1 VTAVRPLDDADLPR
15 VAELLTEAFPDSWSA
30 QGWQRFLQ
38 ATLVESPWADPA
50 LPSLVACSDDGAI
63 GGFIAA
69 NVLRA
74 TFDGAPIRVVCAAHL
89 AVEPSSRGS
98 MAGPLLLREL
108 LRGPQDATI
117 TDTANATVRRI
128 WQTLRGE
135 ADALRSLAW
144 MQPLGPMRWLGRAA
158 AAAARR
164 RDVRALLP
172 VTALPLHAIAPAK
185 LVTPTWQDVPVP
197 PVETLDA
204 STFVAEAG
212 SVTPRARVVPLRDAA
227 YFAWLLGEVAATAG
241 AEAEILHR
249 VVRRR
254 GRVVGW
260 FVCRMDRGGTCRVLQ
275 ALCRPADAE
284 TVLGELFVVA
294 AAQGAAVATGRVEA
308 HLAEALRHHRCVMG
322 PGGRHMIHASDP
334 DLLVALRSSGF
345 TVLDGEWWY

>member
-1 VTAVRPLDDADLPR
+1 MTSVRPLEDADLPR
-15 VAELLTEAFPDSWSA
+15 VAELLTQAFPASWSA
-30 QGWQRFLQ
+30 EGWRRFLR

-63 GGFIAA
+63 GGFIASNA
-69 NVLRA
+69 LRA

-172 VTALPLHAIAPAK
+172 VAALPLHGLAPAK

-197 PVETLDA
+197 PVEALDA
-204 STFVAEAG
+204 STFVAEAA
-212 SVTPRARVVPLRDAA
+212 SVTPRARVVPLRDPAH
-227 YFAWLLGEVAATAG
+227 FAWLLA
-241 AEAEILHR
+241 R
-249 VVRRR
+249 SRRR
-254 GRVVGW
+254 RARRPRSCAASSGAAAAPWVGSCAAW
-260 FVCRMDRGGTCRVLQ
+260 TARACRVLQ
-275 ALCRPADAE
+275 ALCRPP
-284 TVLGELFVVA
+284 TPRPCSGSSSWSPRRR
-294 AAQGAAVATGRVEA
+294 GR
-308 HLAEALRHHRCVMG
+308 
-322 PGGRHMIHASDP
+322 
-334 DLLVALRSSGF
+334 RS
-345 TVLDGEWWY
+345 

>member
-1 VTAVRPLDDADLPR
+1 MTAVRPLDDADLPR
-15 VAELLTEAFPDSWSA
+15 VAELLTEGFPDSWSA
-30 QGWQRFLQ
+30 QGWRRFLQ

-158 AAAARR
+158 AAAA
-164 RDVRALLP
+164 D
-172 VTALPLHAIAPAK
+172 
-185 LVTPTWQDVPVP
+185 
-197 PVETLDA
+197 
-204 STFVAEAG
+204 G
-212 SVTPRARVVPLRDAA
+212 
-227 YFAWLLGEVAATAG
+227 ATS
-241 AEAEILHR
+241 ER
-249 VVRRR
+249 C
-254 GRVVGW
+254 
-260 FVCRMDRGGTCRVLQ
+260 CR
-275 ALCRPADAE
+275 
-284 TVLGELFVVA
+284 
-294 AAQGAAVATGRVEA
+294 
-308 HLAEALRHHRCVMG
+308 
-322 PGGRHMIHASDP
+322 
-334 DLLVALRSSGF
+334 
-345 TVLDGEWWY
+345 

>member
-1 VTAVRPLDDADLPR
+1 M
-15 VAELLTEAFPDSWSA
+15 
-30 QGWQRFLQ
+30 
-38 ATLVESPWADPA
+38 
-50 LPSLVACSDDGAI
+50 
-63 GGFIAA
+63 
-69 NVLRA
+69 LRA

-98 MAGPLLLREL
+98 MSGPLLLREL

-172 VTALPLHAIAPAK
+172 VMALPLHAIAPA
-185 LVTPTWQDVPVP
+185 
-197 PVETLDA
+197 
-204 STFVAEAG
+204 EAG
-212 SVTPRARVVPLRDAA
+212 HTRRGRTCPCRRSRPSMGRPSSPRLVRSPPRARVVPLRDPA
-227 YFAWLLGEVAATAG
+227 YFEWLLGEVARTASPT
-241 AEAEILHR
+241 AEILRR

-260 FVCRMDRGGTCRVLQ
+260 FVCRLERSGTCRVLQ
-275 ALCRPADAE
+275 LLCRPADAE

-294 AAQGAAVATGRVEA
+294 AAQGAAVVTGRVECA
-308 HLAEALRHHRCVMG
+308 SRGSAASSPLRHG
-322 PGGRHMIHASDP
+322 AGGRHMIHASDP

>member
-1 VTAVRPLDDADLPR
+1 VTAVRPLRDADLPR
-15 VAELLTEAFPDSWSA
+15 VAALLAQAFPDSWSA

-50 LPSLVACSDDGAI
+50 LPSLVACSDDGTI

-74 TFDGAPIRVVCAAHL
+74 TFDGVPIRVACAAHL

-98 MAGPLLLREL
+98 MAGPLLLRAL
-108 LRGPQDATI
+108 LRGSQDATI

-135 ADALRSLAW
+135 TDPLRSLAW

-164 RDVRALLP
+164 CNVRELLP
-172 VTALPLHAIAPAK
+172 VTALPLHALAPAK
-185 LVTPTWQDVPVP
+185 VVTPTWQDVPVP
-197 PVETLDA
+197 PVELLDA
-204 STFVAEAG
+204 STYVAEAG
-212 SVTPRARVVPLRDAA
+212 SVTPRARIVPIRDAA

-241 AEAEILHR
+241 VGAEILHR

-260 FVCRMDRGGTCRVLQ
+260 FVCRMDRSGTCRVLQ
-275 ALCRPADAE
+275 VLCRPADAE

-294 AAQGAAVATGRVEA
+294 AAQGAAVVTGRVEA
-308 HLAEALRHHRCVMG
+308 HLGEALRHHRCVMG

-334 DLLVALRSSGF
+334 DVLVALRSSGF